1 MEYTDYDYINE
12 SPQGTLRGNN
22 SDSENTTAPTI
33 SPTVIPEAD
42 EDSTY
47 TQIDK
52 TFIGAFIIFP
62 FVFSSLTGALS
73 GIYIAKEGNDTP
85 KFHIISKAM
94 LFSYSIVSSS
104 LSLYV
109 GSDDKIDTSS
119 HINAVAWML
128 ASVPV
133 AFFSA
138 ENYVKKHM
146 TTYLAQ
152 KEN

>member
-1 MEYTDYDYINE
+1 MEYIDDNYINE

-22 SDSENTTAPTI
+22 SEFNTTAPTA
-33 SPTVIPEAD
+33 SPTEIPEID
-42 EDSTY
+42 EESTY

-62 FVFSSLTGALS
+62 FVFSSVTGALS

-109 GSDDKIDTSS
+109 GNDDKIDTSS

-138 ENYVKKHM
+138 ESYLKKHM
-146 TTYLAQ
+146 TTYLTP